1 MAKITRR
8 RFLASAAVVAAL
20 NVKKNNREQTAEHA
34 DAADAQGGKALDGVS
49 PSHITP
55 YQTPLT
61 PDGISGALNRLR
73 ESSDGKTPT
82 EKRFTAEWVESL
94 AARGEPTIYN
104 RENSKDFAHIGMPVG
119 GIGAGQLYI
128 GGDGKLW
135 WWDIFNSKTNG
146 GSIGNY
152 LNAPVESNS
161 RDEGQL
167 VLAQGFAIRY
177 RKDDAN
183 VVRTLDKKGFK
194 NILFRG
200 QYPIAHVTYADVGD
214 PVKVELEAF
223 SPFIPLDLENS
234 SYPAVMLNYTIHNTS
249 DSSLE
254 CELAGWLEN
263 AVCIKSRSNYQAA
276 LKNMIHQTDA
286 ADILECSVVPTAKL
300 ATGQTRPDIVFEDF
314 NGGTYKNWKVRGRAF
329 GKTPS
334 TIDTNPRAAWDRP
347 VLARTMLG
355 KYMADSFHNGGNVT
369 INGDSATGSLISPLF
384 TITRP
389 FINVHLA
396 GGDHPGETCVNLVVN
411 GKVVRT
417 MTGENSDSLTWQSWD
432 VQTLVGQQ
440 AHIELVDRATGE
452 WGHIEVDRIVL
463 SEFPAGTFEGLR
475 KTVDFG
481 TIALAV
487 LGEKGKAIGSCDI
500 QFTDLPEAAFANA
513 PKAATADMQQGIVG
527 SIGRRVKIAPGKS
540 RTISF
545 ILAWHFPN
553 PIPLGLKT
561 PSGRW
566 YGEAF
571 SSATQV
577 TGYLI
582 QRVGSLTSQTRLWRD
597 TWYNS
602 TLPHWLLERAMFNTS
617 TLSTATSYLFSD
629 GRFYAWE
636 GVYCCVGTCTHVYG
650 YTIAPALLFPTLEK
664 RLREMVDFNP
674 RIGFNKDGGVGMR
687 GEFERLPAV
696 DGQAGII
703 LRTLRTHQMCPDNSF
718 LKRHYASVLKAT
730 EYLIKVND
738 PRRTGILSGAQN
750 NTLDAAWYGSSAWL
764 SIYYQAALHAMAAM
778 ANDMAD
784 HRKAAELQ
792 SIAGRGRAFA
802 EKQLFNGQYF
812 YQLHDKTHPDA
823 LGSYAGCEIDQLLG
837 QSLAFQA
844 GLGGIIDLPQ
854 ASAALESLWRNNFTT
869 NVGLYRKA
877 YPVGRWFAA
886 GHDAGTIMCTWPRG
900 HTKTSGW
907 QAGYFNECQSG
918 FEHALASL
926 MIWHGFVDRGLAII
940 RAIHDRYSADK
951 RNPYNEIECSG
962 HYGRAMAS
970 YGVFTA
976 VCGYEHHGPRGY
988 LAFAP
993 RLSPENFRAA
1003 FTVSEGWGT
1012 YHQKFFNGRG
1022 SAGLVLRWGRLKLK
1036 ALCLQCGGAAA
1047 TTPAVH
1053 VSLAGE
1059 KLSATIQASGER
1071 LIILLRKAKTLTA
1084 GQELLVRID

>member
-1 MAKITRR
+1 VKEITRR
-8 RFLASAAVVAAL
+8 RLLASAAVVAATR
-20 NVKKNNREQTAEHA
+20 VKKSTRVQAAEHDDMA
-34 DAADAQGGKALDGVS
+34 ETSGGTALDGVS
-49 PSHITP
+49 PSHVTP

-61 PDGISGALNRLR
+61 PDGVSGSLARLR
-73 ESSDGKTPT
+73 EGSGGKTPT
-82 EKRFTAEWVESL
+82 EKQFTTEWVESL
-94 AARGEPTIYN
+94 ASRGEPAIYN
-104 RENSKDFAHIGMPVG
+104 RDNSKDFAHIGMPVG

-135 WWDIFNSKTNG
+135 WWDIFNSKTSG

-152 LNAPVESNS
+152 LDASVESNS

-177 RKDDAN
+177 RKDGTK

-200 QYPIAHVTYADVGD
+200 QYPIAQVTYSDSDD

-234 SYPAVMLNYTIHNTS
+234 SYPAVILNYTVHNTS
-249 DSSLE
+249 DTALE

-263 AVCIKSRSNYQAA
+263 AVCIKSRSNYQAG
-276 LKNMIHQTDA
+276 LKNRIHQTEA
-286 ADILECSVVPTAKL
+286 ADILECSAVPIARLTTA
-300 ATGQTRPDIVFEDF
+300 QTRPDIVFEDF
-314 NGGTYKNWKVRGRAF
+314 NGGTYKNWKVRGKAF
-329 GKTPS
+329 GKAPS

-347 VLARTMLG
+347 VLAKTMLG

-369 INGDSATGSLISPLF
+369 VNGDSATGSLISALF

-396 GGDHPGETCVNLVVN
+396 GGNHPGQTCVNLVVN

-417 MTGENSDSLTWQSWD
+417 MTGENSDSLAWQSWD
-432 VQTLVGQQ
+432 VQMLVGQQ

-452 WGHIEVDRIVL
+452 WAHIEVDCIVL
-463 SEFPAGTFEGLR
+463 SEFPAGKFEDLR
-475 KTVDFG
+475 KAVDFG
-481 TIALAV
+481 TMALAV
-487 LGEKGKAIGSCDI
+487 LGEKGRAIGSCDI
-500 QFTDLPEAAFANA
+500 QFTDLPAAAFANA
-513 PKAATADMQQGIVG
+513 PKSATADMQMGIVG
-527 SIGRRVKIAPGKS
+527 SVGRRVKIAPGKS

-553 PIPLGLKT
+553 PIALGLKT

-577 TGYLI
+577 IRYLI
-582 QRVGSLTSQTRLWRD
+582 ERAGSLTAQTRLWRD
-597 TWYNS
+597 TWYDS
-602 TLPHWLLERAMFNTS
+602 TLPHWLLERTMFNTS

-687 GEFERLPAV
+687 GEFARWPAV

-703 LRTLRTHQMCPDNSF
+703 LRTLRTHRMCPDNRF
-718 LKRHYASVLKAT
+718 LKRVYTSVLKAT
-730 EYLIKVND
+730 EYLIHVND
-738 PRRTGILSGAQN
+738 PNKTGILSGLQS
-750 NTLDAAWYGSSAWL
+750 NTLDAPWYGSCAWL
-764 SIYYQAALHAMAAM
+764 SIYYQAALQAMAAM

-784 HRKAAELQ
+784 HHKAVELQ
-792 SIAGRGRAFA
+792 AIANRGRAFA

-812 YQLHDKTHPDA
+812 YQLHGKTNPKA
-823 LGSYAGCEIDQLLG
+823 LGSYKGCEIDQLLG

-844 GLGGIIDLPQ
+844 GLGGIINVRQ
-854 ASAALESLWRNNFTT
+854 VSTALESLWRYNFTT
-869 NVGLYRKA
+869 DVGLYRKA
-877 YPVGRWFAA
+877 YPAGRWFAA

-900 HTKTSGW
+900 HTKTVGW
-907 QAGYFNECQSG
+907 QSFHFNECMSG
-918 FEHALASL
+918 FEHSLASL

-976 VCGYEHHGPRGY
+976 VCGYEHHGPGGY
-988 LAFAP
+988 LALAP
-993 RLSPENFRAA
+993 RLSPENFQAA
-1003 FTVSEGWGT
+1003 FTVAEGWGT
-1012 YHQKFFNGRG
+1012 YHQKLINGHG
-1022 SAGLVLRWGRLKLK
+1022 TASLVLRWGRLKLK
-1036 ALCLQCGGAAA
+1036 TLCLQCQGIT
-1047 TTPAVH
+1047 TTPSVH

-1059 KLSATIQASGER
+1059 KIPATVKALGER
-1071 LIILLRKAKTLTA
+1071 LVINLRIQKTLAA
-1084 GQELLVRID
+1084 GQKLSVTIG